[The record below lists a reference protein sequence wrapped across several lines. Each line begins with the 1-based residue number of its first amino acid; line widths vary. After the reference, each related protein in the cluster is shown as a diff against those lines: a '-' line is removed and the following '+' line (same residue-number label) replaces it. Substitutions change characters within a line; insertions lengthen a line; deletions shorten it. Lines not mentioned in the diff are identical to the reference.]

1 MVFFYCRILTLR
13 CLLRNVTLNV
23 HVLFT
28 ICFSYVTRIN
38 KNELNKPD
46 FQVKVNPSCAN
57 EPSLWND
64 RYISYVVLVTV
75 PPLGRVGPQYFPI
88 VSCEAE
94 GPSYICK

>member
-1 MVFFYCRILTLR
+1 M
-13 CLLRNVTLNV
+13 TLNV

-28 ICFSYVTRIN
+28 ICFSYITRIN